1 MVYVIF
7 CQRPQSYSKLL
18 KFKSFLYGNIGIFAK
33 INNFKEN
40 LLIPAMNVCER

>member
-18 KFKSFLYGNIGIFAK
+18 KFKSFLYRNINVFAK
-33 INNFKEN
+33 INKFKEN
-40 LLIPAMNVCER
+40 LSIQVMYVCER